1 MTPPRIYV
9 VPAKRGYVWHIVR
22 GGRITTNGETF
33 ASRANAIRAVRSVVR
48 SLCGIFGVPVT
59 IKVKRL
65 AGDAVEVIPIVDGFY
80 VANAKKLQ

>member
-22 GGRITTNGETF
+22 GGRITANGETF
-33 ASRANAIRAVRSVVR
+33 ATRANAIRAVRNVIR

-59 IKVKRL
+59 IKVKRTGE
-65 AGDAVEVIPIVDGFY
+65 ACEIIPTIDGFY
-80 VANAKKLQ
+80 ASGGRRLQ

>member
-22 GGRITTNGETF
+22 GGRVTANGETF
-33 ASRANAIRAVRSVVR
+33 ATRANAIRAARNVIR

-59 IKVKRL
+59 VKVRRL
-65 AGDAVEVIPIVDGFY
+65 AGGSCEVVPTVDGFY
-80 VANAKKLQ
+80 VANASKLQ